1 MRSSRSPSDRRSRL
15 TGFLV
20 AGFLA
25 FFVFGPV
32 VLPTSIADAAPLRR
46 ASVRVEL
53 EGVGAIA
60 NHVRRS
66 LPQHLARELAQN
78 PVEGYPPGARLV
90 VRVIE
95 VFLANEPGVRGG
107 GFGGGLAM
115 PDALE
120 GEALVLDA
128 RGDVLLSKRVSAR
141 SPPSSGGFGSSPYNE
156 PRRIE
161 ALISNFAHWTVQG
174 LH

>member
-1 MRSSRSPSDRRSRL
+1 MRLSRSLSVKAFPL
-15 TGFLV
+15 
-20 AGFLA
+20 AGLA
-25 FFVFGPV
+25 GLLALGV
-32 VLPTSIADAAPLRR
+32 VLLAMPVADAAPLHR

-60 NHVRRS
+60 SHVRRS
-66 LPQHLARELAQN
+66 LPGHIARELAQN
-78 PVEGYPPGARLV
+78 PVGDYPPGARLV

-107 GFGGGLAM
+107 FGGGLSM

-120 GEALVLDA
+120 GEAIVLDA
-128 RGDVLLSKRVSAR
+128 RGGVIASKRVSAR
-141 SPPSSGGFGSSPYNE
+141 TPPSSGGFGPSPYNE

-161 ALISNFAHWTVQG
+161 ALIANFAYWTVQG